1 MSDVRNDHD
10 EVGDSVIYEFGAG
23 IAWISMNRPKYGNA
37 QNSRMTY
44 QLDAAFMKAV
54 ADDDV
59 KVIVLRGEG
68 KHFSAGHDI
77 GTPGQ
82 VRICSAVR
90 IASPVGMTTQISQV
104 ASFFTSEKRRLI
116 SGCVAGGAIS
126 LNQPLQRY
134 RVLVS
139 LVA

>member
-10 EVGDSVIYEFGAG
+10 EVGDSVIYEFDAG

-44 QLDAAFMKAV
+44 QLDAACIKAV
-54 ADDDV
+54 ADDDESIFQPGTTLV
-59 KVIVLRGEG
+59 HRG
-68 KHFSAGHDI
+68 
-77 GTPGQ
+77 
-82 VRICSAVR
+82 RICSAVR
-90 IASPVGMTTQISQV
+90 IAAPVGMTTQISQV